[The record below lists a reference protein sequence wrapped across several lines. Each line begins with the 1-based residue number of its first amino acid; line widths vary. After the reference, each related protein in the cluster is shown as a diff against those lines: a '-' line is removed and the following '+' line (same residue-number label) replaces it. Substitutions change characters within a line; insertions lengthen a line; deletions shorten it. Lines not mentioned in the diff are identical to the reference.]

1 MQDRYCSLSIDG
13 LSTTK
18 KILYDEVNSKHT
30 GFVDH
35 GDILVEDKETSSS
48 KALAFI
54 LRDHK

>member
-1 MQDRYCSLSIDG
+1 MSDCSLSIDG

-35 GDILVEDKETSSS
+35 GDILVEDKETSAS